1 MKGTLVEKIFS
12 KKTGKNVT
20 AGDFIVSDIDFI
32 MGQDGTTPL
41 AISAF
46 KKMGDKVKCPGKI
59 ALVIDHS
66 SPSPNEG
73 VSKLHKMMYDFRDE
87 QNIKHFYD
95 IGDGVC
101 HQVVSEYHAK
111 PGDVIVGSDSH
122 TCTYGA
128 LGAFSTGIGST
139 DAAAVYKEQ
148 RLWFRVPETYKFNIL
163 GNLQKGVYS
172 KDVILHII
180 KKMTADGATYK
191 SCEFCGDAIKR
202 MSVEARMTIT
212 NMAVEMG
219 AKNGIIEPDN
229 LVAAYIN
236 KHRRTKALETN
247 FKDLK
252 SCGVYEKEIDIEIDD
267 LEPQVACP
275 HTVDN
280 VRPVSEILGLEID
293 QAFIG
298 TCTNG
303 RLEDLRI
310 ASEILR
316 GNKVKS
322 RLIIAPA
329 SRRVYMDAINE
340 GIIQIFMNAGACV
353 VNAGCACCVGTHQG
367 VPSDNEVVISTANRN
382 FKGRMGN
389 SSAEIYLA
397 SPATVAASA
406 VVGEITDPR
415 DMPLKNY

>member
-1 MKGTLVEKIFS
+1 MKGTLVEKIFG
-12 KKTGKNVT
+12 KKTGKNVS
-20 AGDFIVSDIDFI
+20 AGDLIVSDIDFI

-46 KKMGDKVKCPGKI
+46 KKMGDKVKCPDRI

-66 SPSPNEG
+66 APSPNEG
-73 VSKLHKMMYDFRDE
+73 VSKLHKMMYDFGRE
-87 QNIKHFYD
+87 QGIENFYD

-101 HQVVSEYHAK
+101 HQVMAENHVS
-111 PGDVIVGSDSH
+111 PGDVVVGSDSH

-139 DAAAVYKEQ
+139 DAAAVYKTQ
-148 RLWFRVPETYKFNIL
+148 KLWFRVPETYKFNIS
-163 GNLQKGVYS
+163 GDLQKGVYS
-172 KDVILHII
+172 KDLILHII
-180 KKMTADGATYK
+180 KEMTSDGATYK
-191 SCEFCGDAIKR
+191 SCEFHGDAIKK
-202 MSVEARMTIT
+202 MSVDARMTIT

-219 AKNGIIEPDN
+219 AKNGVIEPDP
-229 LVAAYIN
+229 AIATYIN
-236 KHRRTKALETN
+236 KHRRGKTSDMN
-247 FKDLK
+247 FRHLK
-252 SCGVYEKEIDIEIDD
+252 SDGEYEEEFVFEINE
-267 LEPQVACP
+267 LEPQIACP

-280 VRPVSEILGLEID
+280 VCGVSEIQGHEID

-303 RLEDLRI
+303 RLEDLKI

-329 SRRVYMDAINE
+329 SRRIFMEAINE
-340 GIIQIFMNAGACV
+340 GIIQIFMKSGACV
-353 VNAGCACCVGTHQG
+353 VNPGCACCVGTHQG
-367 VPSDNEVVISTANRN
+367 VPSDNEIIISSANRN

-406 VVGEITDPR
+406 VEGKITDPR
-415 DMPLKNY
+415 DIL

>member
-12 KKTGKNVT
+12 RKTGKNVN
-20 AGDFIVSDIDFI
+20 AGDLIVSDIDFV

-46 KKMGDKVKCPGKI
+46 KAMGGKVKCPDKI

-66 SPSPNEG
+66 APSPNEG
-73 VSKLHKMMYDFRDE
+73 VSRLHKMMYDFRDE
-87 QNIKHFYD
+87 QNIEHFYD

-101 HQVVSEYHAK
+101 HQVMSEDIVS
-111 PGDVIVGSDSH
+111 PGDVVVGSDSH

-139 DAAAVYKEQ
+139 DAAAVYKTQ
-148 RLWFRVPETYKFNIL
+148 KLWFRVPETYKFNVS
-163 GNLQKGVYS
+163 GGFQKGVYS
-172 KDVILHII
+172 KDLILHII
-180 KKMTADGATYK
+180 KEMTADGATYK
-191 SCEFCGDAIKR
+191 SCEFHGDAIKK
-202 MSVEARMTIT
+202 MSVDARMTIT

-219 AKNGIIEPDN
+219 AKNGIIEPDHN
-229 LVAAYIN
+229 VANYIN
-236 KHRRTKALETN
+236 LHRRAKVSEAN
-247 FKDLK
+247 FRHLK
-252 SCGVYEKEIDIEIDD
+252 SEGEYEEEIEIEIAD
-267 LEPQVACP
+267 LEPQIACP

-280 VRPVSEILGLEID
+280 VRSVSEIRGLEID

-303 RLEDLRI
+303 RLEDLKI
-310 ASEILR
+310 AAEVLR

-340 GIIQIFMNAGACV
+340 GIIRIFMKSGACV

-389 SSAEIYLA
+389 STASIYLA

-406 VVGEITDPR
+406 IEGKITDPR
-415 DMPLKNY
+415 DIL

>member
-1 MKGTLVEKIFS
+1 MKGTLVEKIFG
-12 KKTGKNVT
+12 KKTGKNVS
-20 AGDFIVSDIDFI
+20 AGDLIVSDIDFI

-46 KKMGDKVKCPGKI
+46 KKMGDKVKCPDRI

-66 SPSPNEG
+66 APSPNEG
-73 VSKLHKMMYDFRDE
+73 VSKLHKMMYDFGRE
-87 QNIKHFYD
+87 QGIENFYD

-101 HQVVSEYHAK
+101 HQVMAENHVS
-111 PGDVIVGSDSH
+111 PGDVVVGSDSH

-139 DAAAVYKEQ
+139 DAAAVYKTQ
-148 RLWFRVPETYKFNIL
+148 KLWFRVPETYKFNIS
-163 GNLQKGVYS
+163 GDLQKGVYS
-172 KDVILHII
+172 KDMILHII
-180 KKMTADGATYK
+180 KEMTSDGATYK
-191 SCEFCGDAIKR
+191 SCEFHGDAIKK
-202 MSVEARMTIT
+202 MSVDARMTIT

-219 AKNGIIEPDN
+219 AKNGVIEPDP
-229 LVAAYIN
+229 AIATYIN
-236 KHRRTKALETN
+236 KHRRGKTSDMN
-247 FKDLK
+247 FRHLK
-252 SCGVYEKEIDIEIDD
+252 SDGEYEEEFVFEINE
-267 LEPQVACP
+267 LEPQIACP

-280 VRPVSEILGLEID
+280 VCGVSEIQGHEID

-303 RLEDLRI
+303 RLEDLKI

-329 SRRVYMDAINE
+329 SRRIFMEAINE
-340 GIIQIFMNAGACV
+340 GIIQIFMKSGACV
-353 VNAGCACCVGTHQG
+353 VNPGCACCVGTHQG
-367 VPSDNEVVISTANRN
+367 VPSDNEIIISSANRN

-406 VVGEITDPR
+406 VEGKITDPR
-415 DMPLKNY
+415 DIL

>member
-1 MKGTLVEKIFS
+1 MKGTLVEKIFG
-12 KKTGKNVT
+12 KKTGKNVS
-20 AGDFIVSDIDFI
+20 AGDLIVSDIDFI

-46 KKMGDKVKCPGKI
+46 KKMGDKVKCPDRI

-66 SPSPNEG
+66 APSPNEG
-73 VSKLHKMMYDFRDE
+73 VSKLHKMMYDFGRE
-87 QNIKHFYD
+87 QGIENFYD

-101 HQVVSEYHAK
+101 HQVMAENHVS
-111 PGDVIVGSDSH
+111 PGDVVVGSDSH

-139 DAAAVYKEQ
+139 DAAAVYKTQ
-148 RLWFRVPETYKFNIL
+148 KLWFRVPETYKFNIS
-163 GNLQKGVYS
+163 GDLQKGVYS
-172 KDVILHII
+172 KDMILHII
-180 KKMTADGATYK
+180 KEMTSDGATYK
-191 SCEFCGDAIKR
+191 SCEFHGDAIKK
-202 MSVEARMTIT
+202 MSVDARMTIT

-219 AKNGIIEPDN
+219 AKNGVIEPDP
-229 LVAAYIN
+229 AIATYIN
-236 KHRRTKALETN
+236 KHRRGKTSDMN
-247 FKDLK
+247 FRHLK
-252 SCGVYEKEIDIEIDD
+252 SDGEYEEEFVFEINE
-267 LEPQVACP
+267 LEPQIACP

-280 VRPVSEILGLEID
+280 VCGVSEIQGHEID

-303 RLEDLRI
+303 RLEDLKI
-310 ASEILR
+310 AAEILR

-329 SRRVYMDAINE
+329 SRRIFMEAINE
-340 GIIQIFMNAGACV
+340 GIIQIFMKSGACV
-353 VNAGCACCVGTHQG
+353 VNPGCACCVGTHQG
-367 VPSDNEVVISTANRN
+367 VPSDNEIIISSANRN

-406 VVGEITDPR
+406 VEGKITDPR
-415 DMPLKNY
+415 DIL